1 MARPLSMQPHG
12 CAVDGGAGLSLT
24 RLVTFAPAVV
34 VALALTMAALGGAFI
49 GRQGWTPTW
58 GTITEDTMSHPSSD
72 RVGPGEND
80 LSRSARAASTGAVQL
95 GASLMPTRGV
105 LGGRSAGQSQR
116 GEPAQDAG
124 ASSAFLSIK

>member
-1 MARPLSMQPHG
+1 MARRLSMQPHG

-49 GRQGWTPTW
+49 GRQGWPPTR
-58 GTITEDTMSHPSSD
+58 GTIAEDTMSHPSSD

-80 LSRSARAASTGAVQL
+80 LSRSARANDDGYVEGLA
-95 GASLMPTRGV
+95 RV
-105 LGGRSAGQSQR
+105 LGYDSVEEMARAQR
-116 GEPAQDAG
+116 PQAP
-124 ASSAFLSIK
+124 SNLVHR